1 MEICQEAST
10 ADINGP
16 TSSLIENFQ
25 VLAEPGRKDVSRNE
39 TGKAFSFHCLKS
51 GTG

>member
-10 ADINGP
+10 ADISGP
-16 TSSLIENFQ
+16 TSSLIENFP
-25 VLAEPGRKDVSRNE
+25 VLAELGRKDVSSNE
-39 TGKAFSFHCLKS
+39 TGKAFSLHSLKS